1 MTDEMAQG
9 KSEQGRQHAI
19 DNNIPLIEIRKSK
32 MTDFEYTL
40 YLSDMDTIAKLLRAA
55 DHILK
60 YSDITDGK
68 FAPETMDAILI
79 IRAAASNVARSAL
92 HV

>member
-1 MTDEMAQG
+1 MENPM
-9 KSEQGRQHAI
+9 K
-19 DNNIPLIEIRKSK
+19 
-32 MTDFEYTL
+32 DFEYTL
-40 YLSDMDTIAKLLRAA
+40 YLSDMDTIARLLRAA

-60 YSDITDGK
+60 FADITDGK

-79 IRAAASNVARSAL
+79 IRAAASNVARNAL